1 MADDDKR
8 PADGEPA
15 TSGKTPPSHPSLM
28 GKFSGMLSGPR
39 PGGPQATETKAVK
52 ALAHELKSSNELA
65 EDRTLLAIKRTV
77 MGADRTLM
85 AWLRTAL
92 SMISFG
98 FTIYKVLEG
107 LKGGDVGVVAPQ
119 YEPRTVGLFLV
130 GLGTLAMVMGTVE
143 YWFSI
148 KGMRPVAS
156 VAIWKRPS
164 FIMALI
170 ISLVGLGVFV
180 SIIAHLL

>member
-1 MADDDKR
+1 
-8 PADGEPA
+8 
-15 TSGKTPPSHPSLM
+15 M
-28 GKFSGMLSGPR
+28 GKLNGMFSGHDSSR
-39 PGGPQATETKAVK
+39 PPATETKAVK
-52 ALAHELKSSNELA
+52 ELTHQLKSSNELA
-65 EDRTLLAIKRTV
+65 EDRTVLAIKRTV

-107 LKGGDVGVVAPQ
+107 LKGGEVGVVAQQ

-130 GLGTLAMVMGTVE
+130 GLGTLSMVMGTVE

-148 KGMRPVAS
+148 KGMQPVAT
-156 VAIWKRPS
+156 VTIWKRPS
-164 FIMALI
+164 FIMAMI
-170 ISLVGLGVFV
+170 VSLAGLSVFV
-180 SIIAHLL
+180 SIIANLL

>member
-1 MADDDKR
+1 MADDEVS
-8 PADGEPA
+8 ASGGVA
-15 TSGKTPPSHPSLM
+15 T
-28 GKFSGMLSGPR
+28 R
-39 PGGPQATETKAVK
+39 VRAPQART
-52 ALAHELKSSNELA
+52 NNQLA
-65 EDRTLLAIKRTV
+65 EDRTALAIRRTV

-107 LKGGDVGVVAPQ
+107 IQDSNVNLVAQQ
-119 YEPRTVGLFLV
+119 YEPHTVGLFLV

-143 YWFSI
+143 YWFAI
-148 KGMRPVAS
+148 VGMRGVAA
-156 VAIWKRPS
+156 VTIWRRPS

-170 ISLVGLGVFV
+170 ISCVGVAVFV
-180 SIIAHLL
+180 SIIAGLL

>member
-15 TSGKTPPSHPSLM
+15 SGRKTPPSHPSLT
-28 GKFSGMLSGPR
+28 GKLKGVFSGAGPGR
-39 PGGPQATETKAVK
+39 PQASETK

-107 LKGGDVGVVAPQ
+107 LKGGDVNLVAQQ
-119 YEPRTVGLFLV
+119 YDPRNVGLFLV

-143 YWFSI
+143 YWFAI

-164 FIMALI
+164 FVMALI

-180 SIIAHLL
+180 SIIANLL